1 MGCSQSRLDDE
12 EAVKLC
18 KDRKRFIKQAVEQRA
33 QFATEHVAYIQCL
46 KRVSA
51 ALLDY
56 FEGDES
62 HHLPLDSFISPPSTP
77 VKKTS
82 PLSFI
87 PISSKSFSPTTIEF
101 EPKSTLK
108 VNYLR
113 PGGTP
118 AISVEERP
126 QSPEVV
132 RVETYYPMHQ
142 FGIDGF
148 FPMQSSPMNS
158 SVFAYSPNNR
168 PNIPPPSPQSS
179 LWESFWNPFS
189 SLDYYGYPNQS
200 SFGQT
205 GMDNEIGG
213 LRQVR
218 EEEGIPDLE
227 EDGTEQKD
235 FDEKGN
241 VAEVRG
247 KIDVNS
253 SKEQVTVEDVDE
265 HKEKVEGTAS
275 ETGNANEVTEQA
287 NGGEC
292 LQVSKAQTAG
302 QEMETGNQEAKEDTP
317 GFTVYVNRR
326 PTSMAEVI
334 RDLEAQFTV
343 ICNAANDVSALLEAK
358 KTQNSAAPNE
368 LSASKMLNP
377 IALFRSASLRTS
389 SSRILVNS
397 SYTTDEDFEGT
408 DDPSE
413 EDCLFSAGHQST
425 LDKLYAWEKKLY
437 EEVRSGERVRIAY
450 DKKCQQLRNH
460 DVNGEE
466 PSSIDKTRAAIG
478 DLHTQITVSI
488 HSVESISRRIEA
500 LRDEE
505 LHPQLFELVQGLA
518 KMWKVMAECHQAQ
531 QRTLDEAKILLVDT
545 DARKQF
551 AKSLTDRQRL
561 ARSVSSLETE
571 LRHWRNTFASWISSQ
586 RSYIHGLTGWLLRC
600 VRCEHDPSKLA
611 CSPRRSSGT
620 HPLFG
625 LCVQWSR
632 RLDVL
637 QETAVLDGIDSFV
650 AGIGS
655 FYVQQSREE
664 TRRNQV
670 GSKEQD
676 ENMKMVEVCHVEE
689 VMSTEK
695 LAEVAIEVLCAGMST
710 AMSSMAEFSVDYAEG
725 YNEIVKKWEYV
736 NLQQI
741 SCGTDT

>member
-126 QSPEVV
+126 QSPERV
-132 RVETYYPMHQ
+132 RVETYYPPMQ
-142 FGIDGF
+142 QYGFDGF
-148 FPMQSSPMNS
+148 FNMQSSPVNPS
-158 SVFAYSPNNR
+158 IFAYSPNNR
-168 PNIPPPSPQSS
+168 PTIPPPSPQASQ
-179 LWESFWNPFS
+179 WDFFWNPFS
-189 SLDYYGYPNQS
+189 SLDSYGYPAKS
-200 SFGQT
+200 IDHAA
-205 GMDNEIGG
+205 MDDEYRG

-368 LSASKMLNP
+368 LSGLMKVFNLYFDCFKYYCYCMLHFAVL
-377 IALFRSASLRTS
+377 I
-389 SSRILVNS
+389 
-397 SYTTDEDFEGT
+397 
-408 DDPSE
+408 
-413 EDCLFSAGHQST
+413 CMST
-425 LDKLYAWEKKLY
+425 LKFL
-437 EEVRSGERVRIAY
+437 
-450 DKKCQQLRNH
+450 
-460 DVNGEE
+460 
-466 PSSIDKTRAAIG
+466 
-478 DLHTQITVSI
+478 
-488 HSVESISRRIEA
+488 
-500 LRDEE
+500 
-505 LHPQLFELVQGLA
+505 
-518 KMWKVMAECHQAQ
+518 
-531 QRTLDEAKILLVDT
+531 
-545 DARKQF
+545 
-551 AKSLTDRQRL
+551 
-561 ARSVSSLETE
+561 
-571 LRHWRNTFASWISSQ
+571 
-586 RSYIHGLTGWLLRC
+586 
-600 VRCEHDPSKLA
+600 
-611 CSPRRSSGT
+611 
-620 HPLFG
+620 
-625 LCVQWSR
+625 
-632 RLDVL
+632 
-637 QETAVLDGIDSFV
+637 
-650 AGIGS
+650 
-655 FYVQQSREE
+655 
-664 TRRNQV
+664 
-670 GSKEQD
+670 
-676 ENMKMVEVCHVEE
+676 
-689 VMSTEK
+689 
-695 LAEVAIEVLCAGMST
+695 
-710 AMSSMAEFSVDYAEG
+710 
-725 YNEIVKKWEYV
+725 
-736 NLQQI
+736 
-741 SCGTDT
+741 